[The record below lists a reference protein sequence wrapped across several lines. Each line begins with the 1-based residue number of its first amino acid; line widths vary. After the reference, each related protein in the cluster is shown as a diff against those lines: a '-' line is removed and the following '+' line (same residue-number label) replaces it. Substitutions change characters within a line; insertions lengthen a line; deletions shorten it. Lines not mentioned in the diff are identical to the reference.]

1 MAIVEKEMSATPK
14 LSIICDSHP
23 LEQPQYISTKDG
35 TMHCSKC
42 LIEKHHKMVKNC
54 KQMDTDQMFQQV
66 KDARDQ
72 LMDKR
77 DLITQALEKLNKIVM
92 VENGECEE
100 EPLPIPSSDF
110 VQLLKSVKELLG
122 TKKETEG
129 EVEEEQPEEGEET
142 EKDER
147 EEEIKEPV

>member
-1 MAIVEKEMSATPK
+1 
-14 LSIICDSHP
+14 
-23 LEQPQYISTKDG
+23 
-35 TMHCSKC
+35 
-42 LIEKHHKMVKNC
+42 
-54 KQMDTDQMFQQV
+54 MFQQV

-142 EKDER
+142 EKNEI